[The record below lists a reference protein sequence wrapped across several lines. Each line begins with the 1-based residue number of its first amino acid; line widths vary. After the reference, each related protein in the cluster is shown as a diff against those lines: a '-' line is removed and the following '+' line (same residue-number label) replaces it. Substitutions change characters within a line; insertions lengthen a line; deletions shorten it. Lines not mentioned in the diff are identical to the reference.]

1 MIEGAFLLIVC
12 VCMCVPSAVQCFI
25 LCCLMQQSFKLSGT
39 FIVFTGILDFG
50 FRISIVT
57 SNRRNTILKLLVIV
71 KRIMNIFDLYFY
83 EALKY

>member
-39 FIVFTGILDFG
+39 FIVFTEILDFG
-50 FRISIVT
+50 FQLLHLT
-57 SNRRNTILKLLVIV
+57 EEILSLNYWL
-71 KRIMNIFDLYFY
+71 
-83 EALKY
+83 

>member
-39 FIVFTGILDFG
+39 FIVFTGIVDFE
-50 FRISIVT
+50 FHLLHLT
-57 SNRRNTILKLLVIV
+57 EEILSLNYWL
-71 KRIMNIFDLYFY
+71 
-83 EALKY
+83 